1 MNTVDTPRGRNSVLV
16 PLLTGAVASIAASRT
31 SELLP
36 TFGAI
41 AVGLGVVIFFAGAM
55 WSASRTDIPR
65 WVSVVGFL
73 GGTAVGVLIDVVV
86 DWVVFSKDRNLF
98 PFEII
103 WWWFI
108 GAIPIIVGVFS
119 GYLMRRGQL

>member
-1 MNTVDTPRGRNSVLV
+1 M
-16 PLLTGAVASIAASRT
+16 TGAVASIAASRT